1 VLSFLGLG
9 ALLMAVSFAYQ
20 KDWLSLRDTPP
31 STESEGRKVSNGGA
45 D

>member
-20 KDWLSLRDTPP
+20 KDWLSLREPARSVSGDNAR
-31 STESEGRKVSNGGA
+31 EGVDR
-45 D
+45 